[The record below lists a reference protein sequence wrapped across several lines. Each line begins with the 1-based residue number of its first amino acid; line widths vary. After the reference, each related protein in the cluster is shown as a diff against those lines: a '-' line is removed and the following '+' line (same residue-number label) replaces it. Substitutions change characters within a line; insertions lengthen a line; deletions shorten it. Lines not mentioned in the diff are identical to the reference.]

1 MQTELLGH
9 DLEKPKNGGPG
20 NNDNEMIP
28 FKEKGKQSTATPSR
42 VSVWRGALALNAS
55 QSSWMICRINLP
67 ADNKYRK
74 YSNKIRK
81 INKSWT
87 KSKRKERVY

>member
-42 VSVWRGALALNAS
+42 VSVWWGAIAQNAS

-74 YSNKIRK
+74 WSNKIRK
-81 INKSWT
+81 IKESRQNQ
-87 KSKRKERVY
+87 KERNR